1 MLMSWHQIASNWLR
15 PKPRDRG
22 KSLGNNMRF
31 RIALGSGATILLK
44 VNHMRAFSHP
54 RPIPNPCELSSFP
67 FILGSRSGVIKGLLE
82 IMRM

>member
-1 MLMSWHQIASNWLR
+1 MSWHQIASNWLR

-44 VNHMRAFSHP
+44 VNHMRVFSH
-54 RPIPNPCELSSFP
+54 
-67 FILGSRSGVIKGLLE
+67 LGQYLTHANWARFLLF
-82 IMRM
+82 